1 MSEPMNPYDSPEF
14 EKPGMSGTTKVLL
27 VFGIGFGVLGLLCCG
42 GLGVGGYMAVRM
54 LKDSTSTDPE
64 VVKRVTAEIASI
76 TVPEALEPKM
86 SMDMQVP
93 FTDKKFMRM
102 VTYTDVA
109 DDSVL
114 WLAEFNA
121 DIGDSEQMESQFRK
135 SMEDGGQRRTEDLKV
150 TESEKYEAEIN
161 GKPGKFTISK
171 GIEESSQDE
180 YFEVLGHF
188 EGKSGP
194 AMLVLRV
201 RSPQFSKDDVMNIV
215 KSIK

>member
-1 MSEPMNPYDSPEF
+1 MSEPMNPYDSPEPI
-14 EKPGMSGTTKVLL
+14 KTGMSGTTKVL
-27 VFGIGFGVLGLLCCG
+27 VAFGIGFGVLALLCCG

-76 TVPEALEPKM
+76 DVPELLEPKM
-86 SMDMQVP
+86 SLDMQVP
-93 FTDKKFMRM
+93 FTNKKFMRM

-121 DIGDSEQMESQFRK
+121 DIGDSEQMETQFRK
-135 SMEDGGQRRTEDLKV
+135 SIEDGGQRRTENLKT
-150 TESEKYEAEIN
+150 TESEKLEAQIN
-161 GKPGKFTISK
+161 GKPAEFTISK
-171 GIEESSQDE
+171 GVEESTQDE
-180 YFEVLGHF
+180 YYEVLGHF
-188 EGKSGP
+188 QGKSGP
-194 AMLVLRV
+194 AMLVVRV